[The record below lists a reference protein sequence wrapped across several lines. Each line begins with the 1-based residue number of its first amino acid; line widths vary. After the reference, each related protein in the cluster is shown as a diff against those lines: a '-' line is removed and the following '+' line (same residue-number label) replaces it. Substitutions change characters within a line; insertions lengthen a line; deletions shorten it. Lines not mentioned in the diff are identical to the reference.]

1 VRYRLLLTDKAL
13 ADIDRVLDWFQK
25 QKATTAGQR
34 WFTALW
40 KTLDRLE
47 SHPER
52 CSPAVE
58 AEEVG
63 RDVRERRFGKRR
75 GVYRVLFE
83 LRDNTVYILRI
94 WHSARDAFTAD
105 DL

>member
-1 VRYRLLLTDKAL
+1 MRYRLLLTDKAL
-13 ADIDRVLDWFQK
+13 ADIDSALDWFRE

-40 KTLDRLE
+40 KALDRLE
-47 SHPER
+47 SRPER

-58 AEEVG
+58 AEDVG
-63 RDVRERRFGKRR
+63 RDVRELLFGKRR

-83 LRDNTVYILRI
+83 LRDNTVCILRI